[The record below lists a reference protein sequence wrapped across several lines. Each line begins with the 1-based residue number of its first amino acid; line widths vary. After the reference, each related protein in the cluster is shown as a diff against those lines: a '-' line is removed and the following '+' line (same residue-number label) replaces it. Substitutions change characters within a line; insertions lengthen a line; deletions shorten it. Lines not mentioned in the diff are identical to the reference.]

1 MSASLVGSEMC
12 IRDSSRR
19 GHSPRGEGYHG
30 HGHHAVPGAPAPAG
44 RGGQGPVSYTHLT
57 LPTICSV

>member
-12 IRDSSRR
+12 IRDR
-19 GHSPRGEGYHG
+19 PRNPLGIPSEPLRDPLGIC
-30 HGHHAVPGAPAPAG
+30 AVPGSNASSDFQA
-44 RGGQGPVSYTHLT
+44 VSYTHLT

>member
-12 IRDSSRR
+12 IRDRAREPRARSRWATPLLGR
-19 GHSPRGEGYHG
+19 IRTRAR
-30 HGHHAVPGAPAPAG
+30 AVDAPPMG
-44 RGGQGPVSYTHLT
+44 SVSYTHLT

>member
-12 IRDSSRR
+12 IRDRPWSGPSRACR
-19 GHSPRGEGYHG
+19 GHSPFLGRC
-30 HGHHAVPGAPAPAG
+30 PPAG
-44 RGGQGPVSYTHLT
+44 PRFPPWSISVSYTHLT